1 MWVPEH
7 VPGVPMAADGEADD
21 LPGDLLSLHVE
32 LLGNVAKALPR
43 KARLAFS
50 LTARPLNA
58 ARMNANLKL
67 KTSPRALM
75 GGTPALALWP
85 VSIGW
90 SRWSRWPPRNFSVYI
105 TRISRIYSPLKL
117 FAALLPD
124 TPIIRVLAP
133 SKHVAALLQDRNTD
147 LHLRCTSTWAE
158 VEPLQ

>member
-1 MWVPEH
+1 
-7 VPGVPMAADGEADD
+7 MAADGEADD

-75 GGTPALALWP
+75 GGYPSAGTVDRVVSMPLAELDC
-85 VSIGW
+85 I
-90 SRWSRWPPRNFSVYI
+90 
-105 TRISRIYSPLKL
+105 
-117 FAALLPD
+117 
-124 TPIIRVLAP
+124 
-133 SKHVAALLQDRNTD
+133 
-147 LHLRCTSTWAE
+147 
-158 VEPLQ
+158 